1 MVSPGKKKT
10 FDKLFYN
17 FHQDLTA
24 SEIFREILSQHS
36 EFNPYV
42 IFQFLDR
49 GHKNSIDEFDIYAFF
64 K

>member
-1 MVSPGKKKT
+1 MVSKGIKKT

-24 SEIFREILSQHS
+24 SEIFKEILYQHS
-36 EFNPYV
+36 EFNSSL

-49 GHKNSIDEFDIYAFF
+49 GHKNLIDEFDIYALF